1 VLARWNQELVKTLN
15 SAEVQA
21 ELLKHGMLA
30 QPGSPQELANT
41 MASESKFW
49 GKLIRDRRIT
59 AD

>member
-1 VLARWNQELVKTLN
+1 VKALK

-30 QPGSPQELANT
+30 QPSSPKELAST
-41 MASESKFW
+41 IASESQFW
-49 GKLIRDRRIT
+49 GKLIRERKIT